1 VETERLEI
9 VIERRKSADPRPDI
23 AVWLV
28 EDNRM
33 YRSALADV
41 IDEADGMT
49 CALAAENGEEAMAAL
64 DASMLPDVVL
74 MDIGLPGMSG
84 IEGVRRVKSL
94 VPAAHVLMLTI
105 QEEDDAIFEAICAGA
120 SGYLLK
126 PSSTEEIVAAIR
138 QAVEGGS
145 PINTHIARR
154 MLEMFARLTPPQAPA
169 EDYGLTPRE
178 SEILQQLVD
187 GLTMR
192 QIADR
197 LDVSYHT
204 VDAHIRNIYDKLHV
218 HSRSRAVAKALQE
231 GLV

>member
-1 VETERLEI
+1 METERLEI